1 MQFYPGI
8 LSDSVSVVA
17 DRLAVLKEQA
27 GVTVAHIDI
36 MDGWLVDDITVAPL
50 DLVELDFGD
59 LRCDLHLMVDEPI
72 DFVLEAQAI
81 KEFLPIRTMIGQV
94 EHMSFQKSFI
104 EEVKVHN
111 WQAGLS
117 LNLHTPVSAIDDEVW
132 PHLSLVQIMGVEM
145 GKSGQV
151 FQPAVLDKIN
161 ELRLKAE
168 TQHLSLEI
176 CVDGGVKLD
185 LLPQLQEHGV
195 SSVVATSAVWQSP
208 DPAVAIEEF
217 IKISEG

>member
-8 LSDSVSVVA
+8 LSDSIREVA
-17 DRLAVLKEQA
+17 RRLAILKEQA

-104 EEVKVHN
+104 EEVKVHR
-111 WQAGLS
+111 WQAGLA
-117 LNLHTPVSAIDDEVW
+117 LNLQTPVSAIDDEVW
-132 PHLSLVQIMGVEM
+132 SQLDLVQIMSVEM
-145 GKSGQV
+145 GKSGQS
-151 FQPAVLDKIN
+151 FQPLVLDKIK
-161 ELRLKAE
+161 ELRLKAD
-168 TQHLSLEI
+168 SLQRSVEI
-176 CVDGGVKLD
+176 CVDGGIELE
-185 LLPQLQEHGV
+185 LLPQLKALGV
-195 SSVVATSAVWQSP
+195 SSVVADSAVWQSP
-208 DPAVAIEEF
+208 DPVTTLNDF
-217 IKISEG
+217 IKASEG